1 MRLKVNNQTPMWMI
15 RKSSWRSNCNI
26 QQQTLRKNETLRI
39 KNTLNE
45 ETEENRDNPPENS
58 SRMRKGSKY
67 FSSNLQKTKTPIN
80 PNPQTLPKVHSFKW
94 KEDYYYYYITLL
106 PAYAPSNNGPNTLM
120 LWPSQELPH
129 HKTRFFE
136 KITTFCLVWHFS
148 LMCQS
153 FKILDFF
160 ECVQQS
166 KAFDGIYWKNQK
178 NMKKRERERE
188 ILLKWILD

>member
-80 PNPQTLPKVHSFKW
+80 PNPQTLPKVHS
-94 KEDYYYYYITLL
+94 
-106 PAYAPSNNGPNTLM
+106 
-120 LWPSQELPH
+120 
-129 HKTRFFE
+129 
-136 KITTFCLVWHFS
+136 
-148 LMCQS
+148 
-153 FKILDFF
+153 
-160 ECVQQS
+160 
-166 KAFDGIYWKNQK
+166 
-178 NMKKRERERE
+178 
-188 ILLKWILD
+188 LK